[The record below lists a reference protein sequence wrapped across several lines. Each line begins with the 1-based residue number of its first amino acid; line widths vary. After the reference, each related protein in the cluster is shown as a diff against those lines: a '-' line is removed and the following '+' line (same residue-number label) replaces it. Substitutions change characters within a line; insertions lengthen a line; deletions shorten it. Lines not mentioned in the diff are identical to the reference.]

1 MNRGLSQKNRIKPY
15 QLPRFLVGQRG
26 GGVWIGFRRSSS
38 EIERGDESHEAGLHD
53 AGPLAPGAAPL
64 DLLVRRA
71 RVSLAR
77 AKQKGKMREAMR
89 VVFGSV
95 LMVAKAT

>member
-1 MNRGLSQKNRIKPY
+1 MKAMKLDFMTLDHSRQVLHR
-15 QLPRFLVGQRG
+15 
-26 GGVWIGFRRSSS
+26 WISWSG
-38 EIERGDESHEAGLHD
+38 
-53 AGPLAPGAAPL
+53 
-64 DLLVRRA
+64 A

-89 VVFGSV
+89 AVFGSV